1 MKESMRRSWPALL
14 ALMAI
19 PAAAQAPQ
27 QIVRPPQAQAW
38 IDVATFAGMG
48 MPGMGGGMGGGNPM
62 TALGGL
68 FGGRGGAAQVSF
80 GMTQSGGAGR
90 FVDVT
95 LAVRAQPQ
103 LAEATQQ
110 VPARFMSPALKL
122 LAPRSAPAAP
132 APESDDEVVSA
143 PEPQRPEGKML
154 LYWGCG
160 DSVRPGQ
167 PRIIDFA
174 TASPADLGQF
184 FQARRA
190 TQRGAHQGSGRPVWP
205 NATDGRAVPEGAS
218 LAGEH
223 AFVGTGVPEG
233 FRFTLP
239 PSQDLM
245 PPLAV
250 QQSAQGGAT
259 QLSWTALPQARG
271 YFVAGM
277 GARSEKEFVIW
288 TSSELPET
296 GFGLIDYQTNAAVDR
311 WVREKVLLAPA
322 TTRCTV
328 PAGVFAG
335 EGAMLRAIAYGSE
348 LNLAHPPRP
357 TDPKVPW
364 EPVWA
369 TKVRVKSVASIML
382 GMPAMGGS
390 ESGRA
395 EPREEP
401 APPPAEAAKEKAPSA
416 LDILRG
422 VIGR

>member
-1 MKESMRRSWPALL
+1 MTKPIRRCWPAVLALL
-14 ALMAI
+14 AAPL
-19 PAAAQAPQ
+19 AAQAPQ
-27 QIVRPPQAQAW
+27 QVVRPPQAQVW

-48 MPGMGGGMGGGNPM
+48 MPMMGGGAGGGNPM
-62 TALGGL
+62 AALGGL

-110 VPARFMSPALKL
+110 VPAGFMSPALKL

-132 APESDDEVVSA
+132 APESDDEVVSS

-160 DSVRPGQ
+160 ETVRAGQ
-167 PRIIDFA
+167 PRIVDFA
-174 TASPADLGQF
+174 TASPADLGRF

-205 NATDGRAVPEGAS
+205 NAADGRAVPAGAS

-223 AFVGTGVPEG
+223 AFVGAGVPEG
-233 FRFTLP
+233 LRFTLP
-239 PSQDLM
+239 PAQDLM

-250 QQSAQGGAT
+250 QHAAQGGAT
-259 QLSWTALPQARG
+259 QLSWGALPQARA

-288 TSSELPET
+288 TSSELPDT
-296 GFGLIDYQTNAAVDR
+296 GFGLMDYQTNAAVDR
-311 WVREKVLLAPA
+311 WLREGVLLAPSA
-322 TTRCTV
+322 TRCAV

-357 TDPKVPW
+357 TNPRLPW
-364 EPVWA
+364 EPEWA
-369 TKVRVKSVASIML
+369 AKVRVKSVASIML
-382 GMPAMGGS
+382 GMPAVEAGGS
-390 ESGRA
+390 GQA
-395 EPREEP
+395 ADAADP
-401 APPPAEAAKEKAPSA
+401 APAADAPKEKAPSA